1 MIPAC
6 LPPRDA
12 SRPKAPPDQVVQHRI
27 LATDPVKLLGFP
39 N

>member
-1 MIPAC
+1 MLPAC

-12 SRPKAPPDQVVQHRI
+12 SRSKVPPDQVVQRRI
-27 LATDPVKLLGFP
+27 LVANPAKLHGFP